1 MANNATYSVPYR
13 RKRDGKTDYKKRMKL
28 LLGRK
33 TRLVVRRSSKHFSVQ
48 LVEFHVKGDKIVCS
62 AHSKELVKYGW
73 KGSTSNSSAAYLT
86 GLLIAKKVKTKVEC
100 VLDLGQQVS
109 VKGSVLYA
117 LAKGAIDGG
126 LQLSC
131 SKEVIPSE
139 ARIRGE
145 HVASLAKALKANKEK
160 YAKQFAKYIKEGI
173 DPASLPDMFDK
184 VKAKIGAV

>member
-86 GLLIAKKVKTKVEC
+86 GLLAGSRAKAAKVETAILDIGLQPSTKGSRLYAAAKGILDSGIKMKVSENVFPAAERISGAHIAKWAGEVKNKNFFSAYKVQAK
-100 VLDLGQQVS
+100 DLPKHFEEVRQKILG
-109 VKGSVLYA
+109 
-117 LAKGAIDGG
+117 AK
-126 LQLSC
+126 
-131 SKEVIPSE
+131 
-139 ARIRGE
+139 
-145 HVASLAKALKANKEK
+145 
-160 YAKQFAKYIKEGI
+160 
-173 DPASLPDMFDK
+173 
-184 VKAKIGAV
+184 

>member
-1 MANNATYSVPYR
+1 MASNATYAVPYR

-33 TRLVVRRSSKHFSVQ
+33 PRLVVRRSSKHFSVQ
-48 LVEFHVKGDKIVCS
+48 LVEFHVTGDKIVGS
-62 AHSKELVKYGW
+62 AHSAELKKYGW
-73 KGSTSNSSAAYLT
+73 KGATSGSSAAYLT
-86 GLLIAKKVKTKVEC
+86 GLLMAKKIKKKVEC

-126 LQLSC
+126 LNLSC
-131 SKEVIPSE
+131 SKEVVPSD

-145 HVASLAKALKANKEK
+145 HVAALAKALKSDKAR
-160 YAKQFAKYIKEGI
+160 YDRQFAKYVKDGV
-173 DPASLPDMFDK
+173 DPVSIPDMFDK
-184 VKAKIGAV
+184 VKAKIGAL